1 MNPARPETA
10 IRHEPPDVPEAP
22 RPGGGVEGNARLT
35 GIVAA
40 VLFFVLAAEGV
51 TLLQIRQLISVHVF
65 IGMLLVPLVV
75 LKTMSTGYRM
85 VRYYR
90 GDPAYRRKGPPHP
103 ILRVTGPFLVLT
115 SLALLGSG
123 IALLAL
129 GRTVGHQ
136 YLWVHKAIF
145 FVWGALIAVHVLGHL
160 RETVTLATA
169 DWQERAE
176 RRRSRPPRASGARSR
191 VVVVASTL
199 VLGVAVGIVSL
210 SWVGAWHDVEEF
222 GRRFGLG

>member
-1 MNPARPETA
+1 MKQVAAAAR
-10 IRHEPPDVPEAP
+10 VPS
-22 RPGGGVEGNARLT
+22 RPGAEPDLESSPGAEGNGRLT

-65 IGMLLVPLVV
+65 VGVMLIPLVV
-75 LKTMSTGYRM
+75 LKSASTGYRM
-85 VRYYR
+85 LRYYS
-90 GDPAYRRKGPPHP
+90 GDAAHRRKGPPHP

-123 IALLAL
+123 LALLAL
-129 GRTVGHQ
+129 GRSVGHQ

-160 RETVTLATA
+160 RETVTLASA
-169 DWQERAE
+169 DWRDRSARRATKERVA
-176 RRRSRPPRASGARSR
+176 GARTR
-191 VVVVASTL
+191 TVLVAGALAIGVVA
-199 VLGVAVGIVSL
+199 GVVSL
-210 SWVGAWHDVEEF
+210 GWVGSWHHIAEF
-222 GRRFGLG
+222 GRHFDG